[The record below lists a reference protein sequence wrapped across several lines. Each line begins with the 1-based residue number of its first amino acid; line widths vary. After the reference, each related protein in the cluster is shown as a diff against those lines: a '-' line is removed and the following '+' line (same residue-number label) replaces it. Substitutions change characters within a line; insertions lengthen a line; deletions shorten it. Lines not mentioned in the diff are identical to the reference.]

1 MTDIGL
7 TFGPTT
13 FVVAAAL
20 GLQTWTAVRTS
31 RTIGDKMS
39 MALFAA
45 SLALGARGCAAALG
59 IMTADI
65 MGEVVI
71 LAVSGA
77 LLAASYLQRPA
88 GIGVDLFARVLT
100 DKSPNPIM
108 IKSPT
113 GEYEYINDAFEAEF
127 GVRSADIIGLKAEQ
141 IWDENISLAA
151 LESDKRVIA
160 TGQPSVHK
168 VVFKLGDNEPQ
179 DWLITKFALPMPDGS
194 MRIATAY
201 TEFSEHVDLERRLAE
216 SEARI
221 QTLLDN
227 SPTPVYFK
235 DLDLRFVM
243 VNRCFTELYGVTP
256 EQVIGKTSVEVHG
269 TKEAEAFMAHDR
281 EVMEKRTLITR
292 EEIIKGDTYLTSK
305 FPVINS
311 AGELIGV
318 GGIETD
324 ISERVTVERAYRQA
338 RDEAEAANRSKSA
351 FLANMSHELRTPLNS
366 IIGFSDSLLAG
377 TLGEI
382 QNPTHREYLSIIRD
396 GGEHLLQLI
405 NDILDLSRIE
415 AGKLALDEE
424 SVDLRAVFSDSI
436 RLTAERAGNE
446 GIYIDNQVP
455 PELPQIMADERQLR
469 QVLINLLSNAIKF
482 TDPGGRITAS
492 ASVLESGMLEIRV
505 ADTGVGIDAENL
517 KLVQQPFVQVADA
530 MTRKHKGSGLGL
542 AIVKSIVN
550 MHGGEFTLESELGV
564 GTTAIITLPA
574 ARVLTGEG

>member
-1 MTDIGL
+1 MTGIEL
-7 TFGPTT
+7 TFGATT
-13 FVVAAAL
+13 IVVVAAL
-20 GLQTWTAVRTS
+20 GLQGWTAARSWRTV
-31 RTIGDKMS
+31 GDKMS
-39 MALFAA
+39 MALFVA

-65 MGEVVI
+65 MGEVII

-77 LLAASYLQRPA
+77 LLAASYFQRPA
-88 GIGVDLFARVLT
+88 GNDVDLFARVLL
-100 DKSPNPIM
+100 DRSPNPIM
-108 IKSPT
+108 IKSAT
-113 GEYEYINDAFEAEF
+113 GEYEYVNPAFEREF
-127 GVRSADIIGLKAEQ
+127 GEKASDIIGLKAEQ
-141 IWDENISLAA
+141 IWEENLSLLA
-151 LESDKRVIA
+151 LESDKRVVA
-160 TGQPSVHK
+160 TGAPAVHK
-168 VVFKLGDNEPQ
+168 VVFKLGDNDPQ
-179 DWLITKFALPMPDGS
+179 DWLITKFAMPMPDGTL
-194 MRIATAY
+194 RIATYY
-201 TEFSEHVDLERRLAE
+201 TEFTESVALERRLAE

-227 SPTPVYFK
+227 SPTPIYFK
-235 DLDLRFVM
+235 DRDLRFVM
-243 VNRCFTELYGVTP
+243 VNRRFLELYEVAP
-256 EQVIGKTSVEVHG
+256 DEVIGKTSLEVHR
-269 TKEAEAFMAHDR
+269 TEEANDFMAHDR
-281 EVMEKRTLITR
+281 EVMDKRTLITR

-311 AGELIGV
+311 EGELLGV

-366 IIGFSDSLLAG
+366 IIGFSDSLLVG

-382 QNPTHREYLSIIRD
+382 ENPTHREYLSIIRD
-396 GGEHLLQLI
+396 GGEHLLHLI

-415 AGKLALDEE
+415 AGKLTLEE
-424 SVDLRAVFSDSI
+424 EPSDLRAIFADSI
-436 RLTAERAGNE
+436 RLTAERAGSG
-446 GIYIDNQVP
+446 GIFIDNKVP
-455 PELPQIMADERQLR
+455 QGLPKIMADQRQLR

-492 ASVLESGMLEIRV
+492 ASILEDGVLQIRV

-542 AIVKSIVN
+542 AIVKSIIN

-574 ARVLTGEG
+574 ARVLADGT